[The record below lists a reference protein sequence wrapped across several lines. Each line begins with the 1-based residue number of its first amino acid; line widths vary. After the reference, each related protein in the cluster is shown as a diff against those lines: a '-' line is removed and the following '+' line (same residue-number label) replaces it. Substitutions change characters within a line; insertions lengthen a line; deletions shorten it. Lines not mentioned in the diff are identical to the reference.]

1 MTTVSLRL
9 SWNVNDGNTKPKLVS
24 RYPDSSRSGLSIFMT
39 DFSKTLLRCSSIGS
53 IMANGQGSFRPS
65 DDDKI
70 LELQLKG
77 SLKPLTANQSKQLD
91 ALYEKKKGGELLS
104 ESCKKYLIRTYA
116 LERYNRISE
125 EPVTKQMSKGI
136 LCEDNSIELFS
147 FVENVYFEKNEKRVT
162 NDFLSGTPDLYMGD
176 DIYSSDLIV
185 DIKSSW
191 DISTFLKNIDGELN
205 PSYYWQIQG
214 YMAITGAKVGYIAYC
229 LVNTPPEIIN
239 DEKRRLFYKMGVVTD
254 ENPEYKKEAAKIDR
268 NMIFDD
274 IPPEERVL
282 RFTVERNQ
290 SDIDRIY
297 EKVAKCRLFLAEFEK
312 KHLFFTKNHRK
323 ESLRKHDGIRDTV
336 DTEC

>member
-1 MTTVSLRL
+1 
-9 SWNVNDGNTKPKLVS
+9 
-24 RYPDSSRSGLSIFMT
+24 
-39 DFSKTLLRCSSIGS
+39 
-53 IMANGQGSFRPS
+53 MANGKGSFISS

-70 LELQLKG
+70 FELEQK
-77 SLKPLTANQSKQLD
+77 SKLKPLTTAQTKRLNE
-91 ALYEKKKGGELLS
+91 LYEKKEAGELLG

-116 LERYNRISE
+116 LEKYKRISE

-147 FVENVYFEKNEKRVT
+147 FVENVYYEKNKKQVK
-162 NDFLSGTPDLYMGD
+162 NDFLSGTPDLYDGD
-176 DIYSSDLIV
+176 DIYSCHQII

-205 PSYYWQIQG
+205 PAYYWQIQG
-214 YMAITGAKVGYIAYC
+214 YMAITGATIGHVAYC

-239 DEKRRLFYKMGVVTD
+239 DEKLRLFYKMGVVTD
-254 ENPEYKKEAAKIDR
+254 ENPEYKKRAAEIER

-282 RFTVERNQ
+282 RFTVERNDD
-290 SDIDRIY
+290 DIERIY
-297 EKVAKCRLFLAEFEK
+297 EKVKKCRIFLAEFEE

-323 ESLRKHDGIRDTV
+323 AKQNGLRVTD